1 MRRKMLFSLLLSVIL
16 VFALATV
23 AFAAYC
29 MDCGTELP
37 DGANFCYNCGAK
49 QSGGSS
55 GGSSGSSSSGSATSS
70 SRSSGLEIS
79 KITNNGDG
87 TVTVRWTDSA
97 AKGPYN
103 VHKLQK
109 FSNNFDADLD
119 AAIGSF
125 ICAED
130 TPSRTA
136 VIDTLVPGVDYW
148 IIVENA
154 NGDYVYEAYDAGS
167 MPRFYEFNTDVSIQL
182 KYRRN
187 NAYEEVNSF
196 SASDFNRNRSNTT
209 YGAYI
214 RLDYP
219 QLARARQYR
228 YMVSITDPSGEVIVD
243 ALGDMELSRGRSYT
257 YWTYYSLDW
266 YLGLL
271 ADQHGSLPVG
281 TYTWTL
287 YYDGMFV
294 SSQTFRVTN

>member
-1 MRRKMLFSLLLSVIL
+1 MRRKMLCAMLLSSLL
-16 VFALATV
+16 VFTMVSV

-37 DGANFCYNCGAK
+37 NAANFCYNCGAK
-49 QSGGSS
+49 QSGSGSS
-55 GGSSGSSSSGSATSS
+55 SGNSSGNSSSSGS
-70 SRSSGLEIS
+70 GL
-79 KITNNGDG
+79 KITRITDNGDG

-97 AKGPYN
+97 ADGPYN

-109 FSNNFDADLD
+109 FTDDFDDDLD
-119 AAIGSF
+119 SAIGSF

-130 TPSRTA
+130 TSAKMA

-148 IIVENA
+148 IIVEDA
-154 NGDYVYEAYDAGS
+154 DGDYVYEEYDAGS
-167 MPRFYEFNTDVSIQL
+167 LPRFYEFNTDISIQL

-187 NAYEEVNSF
+187 NAYEEVTSF

-228 YMVSITDPSGEVIVD
+228 YLVSITDPSGEVIVD

-266 YLGLL
+266 YLSLL
-271 ADQHGSLPVG
+271 ADEHGSLPVG
-281 TYTWTL
+281 TYTWSL

>member
-1 MRRKMLFSLLLSVIL
+1 MRRKMLFTTILSIML
-16 VFALATV
+16 VFAMTSV

-29 MDCGTELP
+29 MSCGTELP
-37 DGANFCYNCGAK
+37 NGANFCYNCGAK
-49 QSGGSS
+49 QSGG
-55 GGSSGSSSSGSATSS
+55 GSSSSSGNTSS
-70 SRSSGLEIS
+70 SSSGLKIT

-87 TVTVRWTDSA
+87 TVTVRWSDSA
-97 AKGPYN
+97 SDGPYN

-109 FSNNFDADLD
+109 FTDDFDDDLD
-119 AAIGSF
+119 AAVGSF

-130 TPSRTA
+130 SSSKMA
-136 VIDTLVPGVDYW
+136 VIDTLMPGVDYW
-148 IIVENA
+148 IIVEDA
-154 NGDYVYEAYDAGS
+154 DGDYVYEEYDAGS
-167 MPRFYEFNTDVSIQL
+167 LPRFYEFNTDISIQL

-187 NAYEEVNSF
+187 NAYEEVTSF

-228 YMVSITDPSGEVIVD
+228 YLVSITDPSGEVIVD

-266 YLGLL
+266 YLSIL
-271 ADQHGSLPVG
+271 ADEHGSLPVG
-281 TYTWTL
+281 TYTWSL